1 MGLGQKKRIV
11 WCLIGCAISVA
22 VMVGMSVFLPDRM
35 LKTVELI
42 ANNGPASR
50 LRAATVIE
58 PIIEATLIEMQVEMV
73 GVSPIDNS
81 PLVLLREKAGERYL
95 PIAIGLLE
103 ARNISV
109 TLSNSPVPRPLSSDL
124 TSSIITR
131 LGANVQSV
139 TINDLRDSTFYA
151 SIMLTH
157 HWTRL
162 EIDSRPSDAI
172 AVALRVGAPINVT
185 QVVLDKA
192 GIVPQ
197 PDEDEIPPLVLKPSR

>member
-1 MGLGQKKRIV
+1 LGQKKRIV

-35 LKTVELI
+35 IKTGELI